1 MNVKIINVWESQYDG
16 MTQSKSFAPLTVPY
30 LAALFPSD
38 VNVTIH
44 HEQIRPI
51 DYDIDVDLIA
61 ITFLIANA
69 NHAYEIADRF
79 RNRGV
84 KVIMGGFHASLLPD
98 EVLKHADSVVIGEAE
113 NLFPIIINDL
123 KRGALKSVYKSENIH
138 NLENLPFPRYD
149 LLENDFVLTHSI
161 QATRGCPY
169 KCEFCSIISFNSGFR
184 VRPID
189 EVIRD
194 ITCYEGR
201 NYLQNKIVMFWDNNL
216 TGNKQYAKE
225 LFRKMIPLK
234 KRWFSQLSIDM
245 VRDKELMRLAAE
257 SGCASVFI
265 GIESFSQESLKSIK
279 KNQNKIADYKKAI
292 RTFHD
297 FGIYVMAGLIIGFDE
312 DTVDSISKIPDIVQE
327 VGIDMPFVSIL
338 TPNYGTGLYERY
350 SRENRIFT
358 KDWSRYNA
366 FNAVF
371 HPKNISVEELHSA
384 YLDIWKELHSVPKTI
399 TRVFK
404 GIHKLWFWPFLWSL
418 VENGYYSSQNVMG
431 NYPFIGVNGKKDTE
445 VNKY

>member
-1 MNVKIINVWESQYDG
+1 MNVKIINAWESQYDG
-16 MTQSKSFAPLTVPY
+16 MEQSKSFAPLTAPY

-69 NHAYEIADRF
+69 YHAYEIADRF

-84 KVIMGGFHASLLPD
+84 KVIMGGFHASLLPE

-138 NLENLPFPRYD
+138 NLENLPVPRYD
-149 LLENDFVLTHSI
+149 LLEDDFVLTHSI

-201 NYLQNKIVMFWDNNL
+201 NYLQNKMVLFWDNNL

-225 LFRKMIPLK
+225 LFRRMIPLK

-257 SGCASVFI
+257 SGCASVFL
-265 GIESFSQESLKSIK
+265 GIESFTQENLKNIRK
-279 KNQNKIADYKKAI
+279 YQNKIADYKKAI
-292 RTFHD
+292 KAFHD
-297 FGIYVMAGLIIGFDE
+297 FGIYVMAGIIIGFDE
-312 DTVDSISKIPDIVQE
+312 DTVESISKIPDIVQE

-338 TPNYGTGLYERY
+338 TPNYGTGLYEIY

-371 HPKNISVEELHSA
+371 HPKNISVEELHSS
-384 YLDIWKELHSVPKTI
+384 YLDIWQELHSVPKTI

-431 NYPFIGVNGKKDTE
+431 NYPFIGVNGKKDTA